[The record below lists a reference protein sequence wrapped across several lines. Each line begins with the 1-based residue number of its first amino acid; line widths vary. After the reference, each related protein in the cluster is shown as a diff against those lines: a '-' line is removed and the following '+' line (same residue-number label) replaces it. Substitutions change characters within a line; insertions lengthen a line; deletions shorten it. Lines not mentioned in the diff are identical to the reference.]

1 MVFPLERDGALLTAT
16 DIQARTGGR
25 DAGLLENL
33 EVARL
38 KRGPVP
44 VAMSVELPKGS
55 AAPTSSVVPRGGIS
69 FPWLPRSLK
78 DKSTVCLSY
87 QVLLPADFDFNLGRC
102 APGHPRAGRA
112 IRTTASW
119 CACPGARAARSAPPI
134 FVTLDGK
141 KFRQQAEA
149 EGYTIP
155 RGRWV
160 QIDQEVI
167 LNAPDQE
174 NGILRV
180 WIDGALAIDKAD
192 FAYRVKPDIALA
204 GVAADV
210 FYSGEDVTGRAPADA
225 KVCCRPSRSAGR
237 NERQAHPPSGP
248 RATPVA
254 LADSAIRGRRFKIMV
269 CKIIKRPRMHFIKMS
284 VNIASIRTNKGP
296 TLIYFLQF
304 GNETARILQKPTRI
318 TIGGE

>member
-1 MVFPLERDGALLTAT
+1 MAMPSTKVILFNAAASLVAIGAIVGVVRTWIAPTALRSCSERYTTSMVFPLERDGTLLTAT
-16 DIQARTGGR
+16 DIQARAGGR

-78 DKSTVCLSY
+78 DKSAVCLSY
-87 QVLLPADFDFNLGRC
+87 QVLLPADFDFNQGGALPGILGQADQSGDRFLV
-102 APGHPRAGRA
+102 RL
-112 IRTTASW
+112 SW
-119 CACPGARAARSAPPI
+119 LQGGTIGATN
-134 FVTLDGK
+134 FVTLNGK
-141 KFRQQAEA
+141 KFRQQVEG

-160 QIDQEVI
+160 QIDQEVV
-167 LNAPDQE
+167 LNASDQE
-174 NGILRV
+174 DGILRV

-192 FAYRVKPDIALA
+192 FAYRAKPDIALA

-210 FYSGEDVTGRAPADA
+210 YYSGDDVTGRSPADA
-225 KVCCRPSRSAGR
+225 KVW
-237 NERQAHPPSGP
+237 
-248 RATPVA
+248 
-254 LADSAIRGRRFKIMV
+254 LAPFEIRW
-269 CKIIKRPRMHFIKMS
+269 P
-284 VNIASIRTNKGP
+284 
-296 TLIYFLQF
+296 
-304 GNETARILQKPTRI
+304 
-318 TIGGE
+318 

>member
-1 MVFPLERDGALLTAT
+1 MAMPSTKVILFNAAASLVAIGAIVGVVRTWIAPSALRSCSERYTTSMVFPLERDGTLLTAT

-33 EVARL
+33 EVVRL

-55 AAPTSSVVPRGGIS
+55 AAPTSSVVPKGGIS
-69 FPWLPRSLK
+69 FPWQPRSLK

-87 QVLLPADFDFNLGRC
+87 QVLLPADFDFNHGGALPGLLGQADQSGDRFLV
-102 APGHPRAGRA
+102 RL
-112 IRTTASW
+112 SW
-119 CACPGARAARSAPPI
+119 QQGGTIGATN
-134 FVTLDGK
+134 FVTLNGK
-141 KFRQQAEA
+141 KFRQQADG

-160 QIDQEVI
+160 QIDQEVV

-192 FAYRVKPDIALA
+192 FAYRAKPDIALA

-210 FYSGEDVTGRAPADA
+210 YYSGDDVTGRSPADA
-225 KVCCRPSRSAGR
+225 KVWLSPF
-237 NERQAHPPSGP
+237 E
-248 RATPVA
+248 
-254 LADSAIRGRRFKIMV
+254 IRW
-269 CKIIKRPRMHFIKMS
+269 P
-284 VNIASIRTNKGP
+284 
-296 TLIYFLQF
+296 
-304 GNETARILQKPTRI
+304 
-318 TIGGE
+318 